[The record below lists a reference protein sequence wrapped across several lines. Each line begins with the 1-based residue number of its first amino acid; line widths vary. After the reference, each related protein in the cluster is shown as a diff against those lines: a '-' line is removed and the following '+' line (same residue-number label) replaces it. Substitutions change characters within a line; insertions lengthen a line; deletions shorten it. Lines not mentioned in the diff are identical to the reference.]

1 MKNRSYY
8 TRINIWKK
16 SWLLS
21 QNIQNPGMVAP
32 IQDAG
37 MEDSPGSALSGG
49 AVQQRPAAAQLP
61 APEGPVAMGLEP
73 DAARPILGPTSGTD

>member
-8 TRINIWKK
+8 MRIKIWKK

-21 QNIQNPGMVAP
+21 QNNQNDGMVAP
-32 IQDAG
+32 IEDAG
-37 MEDSPGSALSGG
+37 TEDTPGSASSGG
-49 AVQQRPAAAQLP
+49 AVQQRPAAALLP
-61 APEGPVAMGLEP
+61 APEGPVAMGFEP